1 MLTMYLARHGET
13 EENRAQILQ
22 GQTGGHLTELGI
34 SQAHKLGEKLADEVF
49 DAVISSPLKRAVDT
63 TNIVLGYGHENEIEL
78 CDLLKAH
85 RRHQC
90 AGKRLGRIYSAQLCR
105 GTQTGNAAAKCGN
118 ARTRHGTR
126 KTICQSYVQKIR
138 WEENSLR
145 GTRIHKP
152 LHHVHDIWC

>member
-78 CDLLKAH
+78 CDLLKERDWGEYTLHSYAE
-85 RRHQC
+85 RCRQVW
-90 AGKRLGRIYSAQLCR
+90 KRSNKAWNAEDNLPILCSKNTTGRKFSAWD
-105 GTQTGNAAAKCGN
+105 TD
-118 ARTRHGTR
+118 
-126 KTICQSYVQKIR
+126 S
-138 WEENSLR
+138 
-145 GTRIHKP
+145 
-152 LHHVHDIWC
+152 